1 MAQTA
6 IAPRRIKVV
15 GSIIELVGGVIS
27 VGTGDNTTLTLPQF
41 SVVQGVICSGS
52 TSDKVAV
59 ATSISGN
66 VITFDSESATQTVAY
81 LAWGLGWN

>member
-6 IAPRRIKVV
+6 IAARRIKAV
-15 GSIIELVGGVIS
+15 GSITEFVAGVVS
-27 VGTGDNTTLTLPQF
+27 VLANGTTTLTLPQF
-41 SVVQGVICSGS
+41 SVVQGCVCSGS

-66 VITFDSESATQTVAY
+66 TITFDSESATQTVPY
-81 LAWGLGWN
+81 IAWGLGLN